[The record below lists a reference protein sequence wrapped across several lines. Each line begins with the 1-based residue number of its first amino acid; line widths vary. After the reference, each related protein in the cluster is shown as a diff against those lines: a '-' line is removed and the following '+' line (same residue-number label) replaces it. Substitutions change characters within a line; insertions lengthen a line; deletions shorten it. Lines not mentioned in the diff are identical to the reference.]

1 MVTSHRAAALAMRLD
16 VCIEIDIRFPAAE
29 RLEARGWAAQLYQPP
44 RSTRSGAHNSTR
56 ARAHS
61 YHTKTRE
68 LSGSAPTFDPVW
80 GWDLLSHQR
89 PSTSSDHTGG
99 SDRGRNEV
107 VRTS

>member
-16 VCIEIDIRFPAAE
+16 VCIEIDIRSPSVE
-29 RLEARGWAAQLYQPP
+29 RLEARGWPAQYQPP
-44 RSTRSGAHNSTR
+44 GSTRSSSHNIQR

-68 LSGSAPTFDPVW
+68 LSGSAPTFDPLC
-80 GWDLLSHQR
+80 DQHLLSNRR
-89 PSTSSDHTGG
+89 PSTSPDHRGG
-99 SDRGRNEV
+99 SEEGRNEV

>member
-16 VCIEIDIRFPAAE
+16 LSIEFDIRSPAVE
-29 RLEARGWAAQLYQPP
+29 RLEARGWPAQYQPP
-44 RSTRSGAHNSTR
+44 GSTRSSAHKILR

-61 YHTKTRE
+61 YHTKTRQ

-80 GWDLLSHQR
+80 GWDLLSHRR
-89 PSTSSDHTGG
+89 PSTSLDHRGG
-99 SDRGRNEV
+99 SDRGRNKV

>member
-16 VCIEIDIRFPAAE
+16 VCIEIDIRSPAAE
-29 RLEARGWAAQLYQPP
+29 RLEARGWPAPYQPP
-44 RSTRSGAHNSTR
+44 GSTRSSAHISQR

-68 LSGSAPTFDPVW
+68 LSGSAPTFDPLCN
-80 GWDLLSHQR
+80 WDLLSDRR

>member
-16 VCIEIDIRFPAAE
+16 VCIEIDIRSPAAE
-29 RLEARGWAAQLYQPP
+29 RLEVRGWPAPYQPP
-44 RSTRSGAHNSTR
+44 GSTRSSSHKIQR

-68 LSGSAPTFDPVW
+68 LSGSDPTFDPACVIN
-80 GWDLLSHQR
+80 LLSHRR

>member
-16 VCIEIDIRFPAAE
+16 VCIEIDIRSPSVE
-29 RLEARGWAAQLYQPP
+29 RLEARGWPAQYQPP
-44 RSTRSGAHNSTR
+44 GSTRSGAHICKR

-68 LSGSAPTFDPVW
+68 LSGYDPTFDPVL
-80 GWDLLSHQR
+80 GWDLLSHRR

>member
-16 VCIEIDIRFPAAE
+16 VRIEIDIRSPAVE
-29 RLEARGWAAQLYQPP
+29 RLEARGWPAQYQPP
-44 RSTRSGAHNSTR
+44 RSTRSSSHNILR

-68 LSGSAPTFDPVW
+68 LSGSDPTFDP
-80 GWDLLSHQR
+80 GQDQHLLSDRR
-89 PSTSSDHTGG
+89 PSTSYGHLGWSDQ
-99 SDRGRNEV
+99 GRNEV

>member
-16 VCIEIDIRFPAAE
+16 VCIEIDIRSPSVE
-29 RLEARGWAAQLYQPP
+29 RLEARGWPAQYQPP

-68 LSGSAPTFDPVW
+68 LSGSDPTFDPACVISP
-80 GWDLLSHQR
+80 LSDRR
-89 PSTSSDHTGG
+89 PSTSPDHTGG
-99 SDRGRNEV
+99 SEEGRNEV